1 MSAQVSLLISDLSWA
16 QPELYV
22 AIFALAGVV
31 LGAVFKDGIAPFLGI
46 VGACVFVAAG
56 IWAFKFQPGDAVAL
70 FNGSMVVDSFAGFVK
85 GIIAFCA
92 AATLLLG
99 FDHFSKTKE
108 QRFEFP
114 IMTAL
119 AVLGLF
125 VMASAND
132 LITLY
137 VGVELQSLA
146 SYVLAAWRRDDA
158 KSSEA
163 GLKYFV
169 LGAISSGLLLF
180 GASYIYG
187 FTGSLR
193 FTEIAAATDG
203 GGFGLLFGLVLLI
216 CGLAFK
222 IGAAP
227 FHMWTPDVYEG
238 APTPVT
244 ALFSAAPKMA
254 ALALLAR
261 VLYEPFAG
269 MADQW
274 KQVIV
279 ALSALSMAVG
289 SVAALLQ
296 TNMKRLM
303 AYSSIANM
311 GFALMPLASG
321 TPDGAAAALVYM
333 AIYLP
338 TTIGVFALI
347 LAMRRDGAFVESID
361 DLAGLASRRVL
372 MASLMTALL
381 FSLAG
386 IPPLA
391 GFWGKWVAFKAAAE
405 GGLVWL
411 AVLGGVAAVV
421 AAAYYLRVIASMW
434 FKPAGAA
441 LQAPSGTTLTTALI
455 GAALSFPILVL
466 ALGWLETWAR
476 AAVAASF

>member
-1 MSAQVSLLISDLSWA
+1 
-16 QPELYV
+16 
-22 AIFALAGVV
+22 
-31 LGAVFKDGIAPFLGI
+31 
-46 VGACVFVAAG
+46 
-56 IWAFKFQPGDAVAL
+56 
-70 FNGSMVVDSFAGFVK
+70 
-85 GIIAFCA
+85 
-92 AATLLLG
+92 
-99 FDHFSKTKE
+99 
-108 QRFEFP
+108 
-114 IMTAL
+114 
-119 AVLGLF
+119 VLGLF
-125 VMASAND
+125 VMVSAND

-146 SYVLAAWRRDDA
+146 SYVLAAWRRDEA
-158 KSSEA
+158 RSSEA

-193 FTEIAAATDG
+193 FAEIAEATGG

-222 IGAAP
+222 VAAAP

-244 ALFSAAPKMA
+244 ALFAAAPKMA

-261 VLYEPFAG
+261 VLYDPFAD
-269 MADQW
+269 MAGQW
-274 KQVIV
+274 RQVII
-279 ALSALSMAVG
+279 ALSALSMVVG

-296 TNMKRLM
+296 TNLKRLM
-303 AYSSIANM
+303 AYSSIGNM
-311 GFALMPLASG
+311 GFALMALAAG
-321 TPDGAAAALVYM
+321 KNEGVAAALVYM

-347 LAMRRDGAFVESID
+347 LAMRREGQPMEGID
-361 DLAGLASRRVL
+361 DLSGLASRRVL
-372 MASLMTALL
+372 MAALFTALL

-391 GFWGKWVAFKAAAE
+391 GFWGKWVAFRAAADA
-405 GGLVWL
+405 GLVWL
-411 AVLGGVAAVV
+411 AVLGGVAAVI
-421 AAAYYLRVIASMW
+421 AAAYYLRVISSMW
-434 FKPAGAA
+434 FKPTGAL
-441 LQAPSGTTLTTALI
+441 LQAPSGATLMTAFL

-466 ALGWLETWAR
+466 ALAWLERWAR
-476 AAVAASF
+476 AAVATSFS